1 MKRNYSIAILIIA
14 VTLTLL
20 GDNKEKTA
28 ELPQVY
34 KKWLNEEVVYI
45 ITPKEKEVFLQLQT
59 NRERD
64 VFIEAFWSQRDK
76 IFNRPEGESK
86 KEHYRRVDYANR
98 FFGRG
103 IPKPGWRT
111 DRGRTYIILGEPNDI
126 QKFEGK
132 TQTYPTEVWFYQGKI
147 DLGLPPGFNLI
158 FYQENFIGEYR
169 LYSPAKDGPQALLTS
184 YYGDPMDY
192 LEAYKQLQEFEPD
205 LAKVSLSLIPGEGN
219 VYAGRPSL
227 SSDLLIQKVETV
239 PARQIKDRYAQKFL
253 EYKDIVEVEYSANY
267 IDSLSSIK
275 VIKDPSGLY
284 FVHYAIEPERLSVD
298 SYENKYFTTLKV
310 NGTVSNLDNK
320 IIYQF
325 GKDFSINFDEERL
338 KSISRQPLSL
348 RDMFPLIPGNY
359 KISILVK
366 NEASKEFTSLE
377 RTLLIPGEEDG
388 LQMTSLILGYT
399 IKKDE
404 KNQGG
409 LKPFQIGN
417 NQIYIHAN
425 STFTKQ
431 DSLVAAFQIHGMDQA
446 LMEKG
451 EIEFTFF
458 KDDEEF
464 RTFKRKIQEYT
475 DLPNIL
481 EQFPLRDYP
490 PSLYRIQVS
499 LFVEGKEVL
508 SAREDFAVSYAED
521 VVRPWSYSKVL
532 AEIKDPIYEFIIGT
546 QLYNS
551 GKIAEARDHLEKA
564 FRKNPNS
571 VEFALNLARA
581 YLTLAQYKKIEPVLL
596 PFSNQ
601 PEPPVYELLFVLGK
615 SYQHSGELTKALATF
630 DKALSH
636 YGLNTNLLNSI
647 GECYFLL
654 GFPDE
659 ALEAWEKSLEI
670 NPDQPAIQKNV
681 KVLKQKK

>member
-1 MKRNYSIAILIIA
+1 MKRNLFIVILITA
-14 VTLTLL
+14 VTLPLF
-20 GDNKEKTA
+20 GHQKKKTA
-28 ELPQVY
+28 ELPEVY
-34 KKWLNEEVVYI
+34 DTWLNEEVVYI

-64 VFIEAFWSQRDK
+64 VFIEAFWNQRDK
-76 IFNRPEGESK
+76 LFNKPEGESK
-86 KEHYRRVDYANR
+86 KEHYRRVAYANR

-103 IPKPGWRT
+103 IPMPGWRT

-132 TQTYPTEVWFYQGKI
+132 TQTYPTEIWFYQGKS

-192 LEAYKQLQEFEPD
+192 LEAYQQLRELEPD
-205 LAKVSLSLIPGEGN
+205 LASVSLSLIPGEGRT
-219 VYAGRPSL
+219 YAGRPSL

-239 PARQIKDRYAQKFL
+239 PEKQVKDRYAQKFL
-253 EYKDIVEVEYSANY
+253 EYKDIVEVEYSTNY
-267 IDSLSSIK
+267 IENLSSIK

-284 FVHYAIEPERLSVD
+284 FVHYAIEPDRLSVD
-298 SYENKYFTTLKV
+298 SYENRYFTTLKV

-325 GKDFSINFDEERL
+325 GKDYSINFDEERL

-348 RDMFPLIPGNY
+348 RDMFPLIPGSY

-377 RTLLIPGEEDG
+377 RTLLIPGEGDG

-399 IKKDE
+399 LKKDE
-404 KNQGG
+404 KKQAG

-417 NQIYIHAN
+417 NQIYVHAN
-425 STFTKQ
+425 SIFTRQ
-431 DSLVAAFQIHGMDQA
+431 DSLVAAFQIHGTDQA
-446 LMEKG
+446 LREKA
-451 EIEFTFF
+451 EIEYTFF
-458 KDDEEF
+458 NEGEEF
-464 RTFKRKIQEYT
+464 RTLKKKMAEYA

-481 EQFPLRDYP
+481 EQFPLNDYP
-490 PSLYRIQVS
+490 PSHYRIQAA
-499 LFVEGKEVL
+499 LFVEGKEVI
-508 SAREDFAVSYAED
+508 SESEDFAVTFAEA
-521 VVRPWSYSKVL
+521 VVRPWIYSKVS
-532 AEIKDPIYEFIIGT
+532 AGIQDPIYDYIIGS

-551 GKIAEARDHLEKA
+551 DKIAEARDHLERA
-564 FRKNPNS
+564 FHKNPSS
-571 VEFALNLARA
+571 VDFALNLARA
-581 YLTLAQYKKIEPVLL
+581 YLTLAEYIKIEPVLL
-596 PFSNQ
+596 PFLNQ
-601 PEPPVYELLFVLGK
+601 QEPPSYELLFILGK
-615 SYQHSGELTKALATF
+615 AYQLSGELQKALETF
-630 DKALSH
+630 DKALSL
-636 YGLNTNLLNSI
+636 YGVNTNLLNSI
-647 GECYFLL
+647 GQCYFQL
-654 GFPDE
+654 GIPNE
-659 ALEAWEKSLEI
+659 ALAAWEKSLEI
-670 NPDQPAIQKNV
+670 NPEQPEIQKNV

>member
-1 MKRNYSIAILIIA
+1 MKRNLFIVILITA
-14 VTLTLL
+14 VTLSLFGHQKKKPT
-20 GDNKEKTA
+20 
-28 ELPQVY
+28 ELPEVY
-34 KKWLNEEVVYI
+34 DTWLNEEVVYI

-64 VFIEAFWSQRDK
+64 VFIEAFWNQRDK
-76 IFNRPEGESK
+76 IFNKPEGESK
-86 KEHYRRVDYANR
+86 KEHYRRVAHANR

-111 DRGRTYIILGEPNDI
+111 DRGRTYIILGEPTDI

-132 TQTYPTEVWFYQGKI
+132 TQTYPTEIWFYQGKS

-192 LEAYKQLQEFEPD
+192 LEAYEQLREFEPD

-239 PARQIKDRYAQKFL
+239 PAKQMRDRYAQKFL
-253 EYKDIVEVEYSANY
+253 EYKDIVEVEYSTNY

-284 FVHYAIEPERLSVD
+284 FVHYAIEPDRLSVD
-298 SYENKYFTTLKV
+298 SYDNKYFTTLKV

-348 RDMFPLIPGNY
+348 RDMFPLIPGSY

-399 IKKDE
+399 LKKNE
-404 KNQGG
+404 KQQAG
-409 LKPFQIGN
+409 LKPFQIGD

-425 STFTKQ
+425 GIFTKQ
-431 DSLVAAFQIHGMDQA
+431 DSLVTAFQIHGMDA
-446 LMEKG
+446 AIREKG
-451 EIEFTFF
+451 EIKYTFL
-458 KDDEEF
+458 KDEEEF
-464 RTFKRKIQEYT
+464 RTVRRKIPEYA

-490 PSLYRIQVS
+490 PSHYRIQVS
-499 LFVEGKEVL
+499 LLVEGKEVL
-508 SAREDFAVSYAED
+508 TAREDFAVTFAEA
-521 VVRPWSYSKVL
+521 VVRPWIYSKVL
-532 AEIKDPIYEFIIGT
+532 AEIQDPIYEFIIGT

-551 GKIAEARDHLEKA
+551 GKIAEAQDHLEKA
-564 FRKNPNS
+564 FHKNPSS
-571 VEFALNLARA
+571 VDFALNLARA
-581 YLTLAQYKKIEPVLL
+581 YLTLAEYKKIEPVLL

-601 PEPPVYELLFVLGK
+601 PEPPVYELLFILGK
-615 SYQHSGELTKALATF
+615 SYQLSGELNKALATF
-630 DKALSH
+630 DKALSQ

-647 GECYFLL
+647 GQCYFLL
-654 GFPDE
+654 GIPDE
-659 ALEAWEKSLEI
+659 ALAAWEKSLEI
-670 NPDQPAIQKNV
+670 NPEQPEIQKNV